1 MTRPVSWRH
10 RLTVLCASFLLLL
23 LGAGNA
29 LAEPVRNAVNA
40 IDADILFMRHALAP
54 GFGDP
59 AHFRIDDCTTQRNLD
74 DEGRAQA
81 RAIGTYFRRHDIQP
95 DIILSSE
102 WCRCRDT
109 ATEMDVGRAVP
120 FTGLNSFF
128 DGHVDRA
135 ATLAKLRNRMQQI
148 EAGQLVLMVTH
159 QVVISAI
166 TGIAPRSGGIIAY
179 NSRTGSAR
187 RITLP

>member
-1 MTRPVSWRH
+1 
-10 RLTVLCASFLLLL
+10 
-23 LGAGNA
+23 
-29 LAEPVRNAVNA
+29 
-40 IDADILFMRHALAP
+40 
-54 GFGDP
+54 
-59 AHFRIDDCTTQRNLD
+59 
-74 DEGRAQA
+74 
-81 RAIGTYFRRHDIQP
+81 
-95 DIILSSE
+95 
-102 WCRCRDT
+102 
-109 ATEMDVGRAVP
+109 VP

-135 ATLAKLRNRMQQI
+135 ATLAMLRNRMQQI
-148 EAGQLVLMVTH
+148 EADQLVLMVTH

>member
-1 MTRPVSWRH
+1 MKK
-10 RLTVLCASFLLLL
+10 VLLSFVLLIVFISNAF
-23 LGAGNA
+23 GNTEVINA
-29 LAEPVRNAVNA
+29 LKEGGKLVF
-40 IDADILFMRHALAP
+40 IRHAYAP
-54 GFGDP
+54 GGGDP
-59 AHFRIDDCTTQRNLD
+59 ENFNINDCSTQRNLNSAGIEQAKQIGKIFKD
-74 DEGRAQA
+74 NNIPIAQV
-81 RAIGTYFRRHDIQP
+81 
-95 DIILSSE
+95 LSSE

-109 ATEMDVGRAVP
+109 ATEMDIGRGVP
-120 FTGLNSFF
+120 FAGLNSFF

-135 ATLAKLRNRMQQI
+135 ATLATLRNRMQQI